1 MNVSLGFAVIL
12 RILPV
17 NIQSCIA
24 EVSVQTNQAR
34 LWEKTF
40 GNTIKSQVFDY
51 PHSGLSKGLA
61 PLVRGRRLR
70 KIHRIGPSSDRKEDF
85 QVAVLLLEE
94 K

>member
-1 MNVSLGFAVIL
+1 MNVILGFAVIL

-17 NIQSCIA
+17 NIQSCRA

-34 LWEKTF
+34 LWEKTL

-51 PHSGLSKGLA
+51 RHSGLSKGLA
-61 PLVRGRRLR
+61 PLVRGRWSS
-70 KIHRIGPSSDRKEDF
+70 KIRRIGPSSDGEEDF
-85 QVAVLLLEE
+85 QMTVLLLEE

>member
-1 MNVSLGFAVIL
+1 MNVILGFAVIL

-34 LWEKTF
+34 LWEKTL

-51 PHSGLSKGLA
+51 SHSGLSKGLA
-61 PLVRGRRLR
+61 PFVLGRRLR
-70 KIHRIGPSSDRKEDF
+70 KIRRISPSSDGEEEF
-85 QVAVLLLEE
+85 QMAVLLLEE